1 MSLSNSSYDSQLPSC
16 ISITVTIVVIFPKPF
31 GTFLCAQLFFCSTIR
46 AREISDFR
54 KRAKKIWECL
64 YNRFFM
70 IHKDLTKKLFSSLT
84 VS

>member
-1 MSLSNSSYDSQLPSC
+1 M
-16 ISITVTIVVIFPKPF
+16 
-31 GTFLCAQLFFCSTIR
+31 CAQLFFWSTIR